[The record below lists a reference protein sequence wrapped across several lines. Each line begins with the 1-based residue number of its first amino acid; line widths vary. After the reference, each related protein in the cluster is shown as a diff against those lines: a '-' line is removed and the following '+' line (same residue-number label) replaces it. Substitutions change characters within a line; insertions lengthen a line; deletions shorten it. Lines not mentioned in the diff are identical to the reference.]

1 MVPKDLDYQTI
12 IMVHRKALNKLS
24 IKRLHYNAF
33 KLKLAKKKIYVFYD
47 FRKQKGA
54 KNVCHKKILKIG
66 RQNG

>member
-33 KLKLAKKKIYVFYD
+33 KLKLAKKKIYVF
-47 FRKQKGA
+47 FMIFENKREQRMFVIQK
-54 KNVCHKKILKIG
+54 KNT
-66 RQNG
+66 